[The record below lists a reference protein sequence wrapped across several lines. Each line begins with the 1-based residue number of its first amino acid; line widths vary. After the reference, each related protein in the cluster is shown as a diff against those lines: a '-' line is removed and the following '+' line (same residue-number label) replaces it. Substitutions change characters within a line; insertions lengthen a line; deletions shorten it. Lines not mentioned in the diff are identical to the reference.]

1 MTESASRSEPR
12 GRTWR
17 IESRK
22 EGDNAMGIAGAD
34 ELGVGM
40 STFDPGGRD
49 AVRERVMQR
58 LRAGIRERQ
67 MRGESTDEIYAWID
81 HQRIGE
87 AITEEEATVA
97 ELVIRHYT
105 TPDVRPYQANT
116 RGHPGV

>member
-1 MTESASRSEPR
+1 
-12 GRTWR
+12 
-17 IESRK
+17 
-22 EGDNAMGIAGAD
+22 MGIAGAD

-67 MRGESTDEIYAWID
+67 ILGESLDAIYAWID
-81 HQRIGE
+81 HQRMDE
-87 AITEEEATVA
+87 TITEEEAAIA